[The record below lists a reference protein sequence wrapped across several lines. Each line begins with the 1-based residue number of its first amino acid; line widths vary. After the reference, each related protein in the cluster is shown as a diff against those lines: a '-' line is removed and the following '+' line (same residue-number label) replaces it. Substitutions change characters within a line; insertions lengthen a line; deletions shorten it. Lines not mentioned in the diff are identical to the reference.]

1 MIPTTP
7 LKIAAA
13 VLGIMVIVAAIQ
25 NRLSATTVMSKN
37 NIQSKMGLI
46 NTIDETI
53 QISLQNQGEYK
64 KPF

>member
-1 MIPTTP
+1 
-7 LKIAAA
+7 
-13 VLGIMVIVAAIQ
+13 
-25 NRLSATTVMSKN
+25 MSKN
-37 NIQSKMGLI
+37 NIQSKIGLI